1 MVMLVLDLYYK
12 IWILAACME
21 RKTLIF
27 AGRKTISIFVKAL
40 SFCQPNLIT
49 SNFHPRSVL
58 EYISGLYPPG
68 LCLKM
73 LSIFIKIVKA
83 LKQLLPKPLM
93 SFMIHIFPFQDYQ
106 KSKSNPKYQNAFV
119 YFYLKLNI

>member
-1 MVMLVLDLYYK
+1 MLVLYLYYK
-12 IWILAACME
+12 IWILVAFME

-27 AGRKTISIFVKAL
+27 VGKNTISIFVKAL
-40 SFCQPNLIT
+40 IFCQPNLIT

-58 EYISGLYPPG
+58 EYISGLYSPG
-68 LCLKM
+68 LFLKM

-93 SFMIHIFPFQDYQ
+93 SFMIHIFTFKDYHE
-106 KSKSNPKYQNAFV
+106 SNSIPKYQNSFV